1 MKKFLC
7 SVLVLILLVSCN
19 SVKKYNE
26 QTTKLH
32 AVEDL
37 RNDIDKVY
45 GQLKKNHPKL
55 YQYISKEDLDFKFD
69 SLKTSIKHPINS
81 RDFYKKLAP
90 VIRFVRQGHISVGSV
105 NKRFTKKERKL
116 LKKKKFQF
124 YNLDFEY
131 LNRKLWVTNARGEDS
146 LLIGSEVVKIADE
159 LATDLV
165 ERYKTRFASDGY
177 NETLYN
183 RYVGKGF
190 RYFYYKDKG
199 FLDSLTITFKLKD
212 SLFNKTFK
220 RIEKDKKQDSIADK
234 KKEAKVKK
242 PKLTKTEK
250 KNNRIAA
257 KIKRKKDR
265 KYGFISKDKGY
276 TRNFKFLEADST
288 VAYMK
293 IKAFG
298 NRNYKKFYKESF
310 AKLDSAKTKNVIIDL
325 RDNGGG
331 RIAEIDYLYSYLTQ
345 ENYQLITKSEVN
357 SRFPMMK
364 SFLSNGNSPI
374 LKALGVLL
382 VFEPLSLTV
391 QYLNTKKIDDKIY
404 FKMKYNKFRK
414 PKPLNYKGN
423 LYVLING
430 NSFSASSLISTHLKA
445 NKRAI
450 FVGEETG
457 GAYNGCVAGFYK
469 LYKLPT
475 SKLKIRMGLM
485 QIETLHKQ
493 NPDGYGIKP
502 DVEILPTI
510 EDRKLKKDPEL
521 EWVLAHIN
529 KKKHS

>member
-1 MKKFLC
+1 MKKLFL
-7 SVLVLILLVSCN
+7 SILVFILLVSCN

-32 AVEDL
+32 PIEDL
-37 RNDIDKVY
+37 RSDVDKVY
-45 GQLKKNHPKL
+45 KQLKKHHPKL
-55 YQYISKEDLDFKFD
+55 YQYTSKEDLDFKFD
-69 SLKTSIKHPINS
+69 SLKSSIKTPINS
-81 RDFYKKLAP
+81 REFYKKLAP
-90 VIRFVRQGHISVGSV
+90 VVRFVRQGHISVGSA
-105 NKRFTKKERKL
+105 NKRFSKKERNL

-124 YNLDFEY
+124 YNLNFEY
-131 LNRKLWVTNARGEDS
+131 LNQKLWVTNVRGVDT
-146 LLIGSEVVKIADE
+146 LLIGSEVVKIEDE

-165 ERYKTRFASDGY
+165 GRYKTRFASDGF
-177 NETLYN
+177 NKTLYD

-199 FLDSLTITFKLKD
+199 FLDSLTVTFKLKD
-212 SLFNKTFK
+212 SLFSRTFK
-220 RIEKDKKQDSIADK
+220 RIEKDKKQDSIADSK
-234 KKEAKVKK
+234 KKELVKK
-242 PKLTKTEK
+242 PKLSKIEK

-257 KIKRKKDR
+257 KVKRKKDR

-276 TRNFKFLEADST
+276 TRSFKFLEADST
-288 VAYMK
+288 LAYMK

-310 AKLDSAKTKNVIIDL
+310 AELETTKTKNLILDL

-331 RIAEIDYLYSYLTQ
+331 RISEVDYLYAYLTDK
-345 ENYQLITKSEVN
+345 NYKLVEESEVAN
-357 SRFPMMK
+357 RLPYF
-364 SFLSNGNSPI
+364 SFLMSNKSPNA
-374 LKALGVLL
+374 LKIISGIFSPFIVMHNLIK
-382 VFEPLSLTV
+382 
-391 QYLNTKKIDDKIY
+391 TKKRDGRFY
-404 FKMKYNKFRK
+404 YNLRFSKEK
-414 PKPLNYKGN
+414 SPNPLHYKGD

-430 NSFSASSLISTHLKA
+430 NSFSASTLISTHLKA

-457 GAYNGCVAGFYK
+457 GAYNGCVAGIYK
-469 LYKLPT
+469 IYKMPT

-485 QIETLHKQ
+485 QIETPYNQ
-493 NPDGYGIKP
+493 NPDGYGVKP